1 MRSKTLIIIALLLV
15 LLQIGICAWLYNY
28 TPPLIERRDTITK
41 IEFDTIETLRDI
53 VITKFIPKVIKEI
66 KRDTI
71 TKDTILSKEQ
81 KTYTDTLCQDGD
93 SIQLTTT
100 ISGYEASL
108 DSISAKWSKQHI
120 TKTEYITVANTI
132 KKKDK
137 INVGLQLGYG
147 IGLKDKEFQPFV
159 GLGLQYNF

>member
-1 MRSKTLIIIALLLV
+1 MNNKTFIITAIVLILI
-15 LLQIGICAWLYNY
+15 QIGICTWLYKN
-28 TPPLIERRDTITK
+28 TPPVIERTDTITK
-41 IEFDTIETLRDI
+41 IEFDTIETVRDT

-71 TKDTILSKEQ
+71 TKDTVLTKEQ

-120 TKTEYITVANTI
+120 TKTEYITVTNTI
-132 KKKDK
+132 KKRDK